1 MGVYQLHALKDGKE
15 MGDGVCFGLNVLP
28 KVHVLEEFPVQ
39 LCWEMGRLRGDQVIR
54 ALLL

>member
-54 ALLL
+54 ALPS